1 VSTPITP
8 GEPGSPQNVGAASVP
23 SDVHTNGTTPSP
35 SNAPSTSNDP
45 EAIRADI
52 ERTRE
57 ELAQTVDALHAK
69 LDVKTRAKDKVVQ
82 VKNSATTNDGKPR
95 PEVIAVAVAALVVVV
110 GLVWWR
116 RR

>member
-1 VSTPITP
+1 MSTPITP
-8 GEPGSPQNVGAASVP
+8 GDPGAPQNVEATGAP
-23 SDVHTNGTTPSP
+23 TDLRPNGT
-35 SNAPSTSNDP
+35 APPTSNDP

-57 ELAQTVDALHAK
+57 DLAQTVDALHAK
-69 LDVKTRAKDKVVQ
+69 LDVKTRAKDKVAQ
-82 VKNSATTNDGKPR
+82 VKSSATTNDGKPR
-95 PEVIAVAVAALVVVV
+95 PEVIAVAVAALVVVA

>member
-8 GEPGSPQNVGAASVP
+8 GDPGTPQSVGGTSAP
-23 SDVHTNGTTPSP
+23 SDLRPNGT
-35 SNAPSTSNDP
+35 APSTSNDP

-57 ELAQTVDALHAK
+57 NLAGTVDALHAK

-82 VKNSATTNDGKPR
+82 VKNSATTTDGKPR
-95 PEVIAVAVAALVVVV
+95 PEVIAVAVAALVVVA

>member
-1 VSTPITP
+1 MSTPITP
-8 GEPGSPQNVGAASVP
+8 GEPGTPQNVGATNAP
-23 SDVHTNGTTPSP
+23 TDLRPNGT
-35 SNAPSTSNDP
+35 APSTSNDP

-57 ELAQTVDALHAK
+57 DLAQTVDALHAK
-69 LDVKTRAKDKVVQ
+69 LDVKTRAKDKVAQ
-82 VKNSATTNDGKPR
+82 VKSSATTNDGKPR
-95 PEVIAVAVAALVVVV
+95 PEVIAVAVAALVVVA

>member
-1 VSTPITP
+1 MSTPITP
-8 GEPGSPQNVGAASVP
+8 GDPGTPQSVGATSEP
-23 SDVHTNGTTPSP
+23 TDLRPNGT
-35 SNAPSTSNDP
+35 APSTSNDP

-57 ELAQTVDALHAK
+57 DLAQTVDALHAK
-69 LDVKTRAKDKVVQ
+69 LDVKTRAKDKVAQ
-82 VKNSATTNDGKPR
+82 VKSSATTNDGKPR
-95 PEVIAVAVAALVVVV
+95 PEVIAVAVAALVVVA

>member
-8 GEPGSPQNVGAASVP
+8 GDPGSAQNVGAASGP
-23 SDVHTNGTTPSP
+23 SDLHTNGT
-35 SNAPSTSNDP
+35 APSTSNDP

-57 ELAQTVDALHAK
+57 EFAQTVDALHAK

-95 PEVIAVAVAALVVVV
+95 PEVIAVAVAALVTVV

>member
-1 VSTPITP
+1 MSTPITP
-8 GEPGSPQNVGAASVP
+8 GDPGTPQNVGAASEP
-23 SDVHTNGTTPSP
+23 TDLRPNGT
-35 SNAPSTSNDP
+35 APSTSNDP

-57 ELAQTVDALHAK
+57 DLAQTVDALHAK
-69 LDVKTRAKDKVVQ
+69 LDVKTRAKDKVAQ
-82 VKNSATTNDGKPR
+82 VKSSATTNDGKPR
-95 PEVIAVAVAALVVVV
+95 PEVIAVAVAALVVVA

>member
-1 VSTPITP
+1 MSTPITP
-8 GEPGSPQNVGAASVP
+8 GDPGTPQNVGATNASTDLRP
-23 SDVHTNGTTPSP
+23 NGT
-35 SNAPSTSNDP
+35 APSTSNDP

-52 ERTRE
+52 ERTRDD
-57 ELAQTVDALHAK
+57 LAQTVDALHAK
-69 LDVKTRAKDKVVQ
+69 LDVKTRAKDKVAQ

-95 PEVIAVAVAALVVVV
+95 PEVIAVAVAALVVVA

>member
-1 VSTPITP
+1 MSTPDNRP
-8 GEPGSPQNVGAASVP
+8 
-23 SDVHTNGTTPSP
+23 NGVAPHPTTTQPTMSK
-35 SNAPSTSNDP
+35 DP

-57 ELAQTVDALHAK
+57 NLAETVDALHAK
-69 LDVKTRAKDKVVQ
+69 LDVKTRAKNKVVQ
-82 VKNSATTNDGKPR
+82 AKNSATTTDGKPR
-95 PEVIAVAVAALVVVV
+95 PEVIAVAVAALVVVA